1 MLDGSCVDDLNLAT
15 MNIINGKIMQRQNP
29 CENGS
34 IIYELYTGNDVKDY
48 MTRSITIRGNVWH
61 ALGG

>member
-1 MLDGSCVDDLNLAT
+1 MFDGSRVDDLNLAT

-29 CENGS
+29 CENGN

-48 MTRSITIRGNVWH
+48 MTRSITIGGNVWH